1 MLRQAL
7 SLCASITQEADRFE
21 AAFFE
26 SVRVLVQRLRSAG
39 AGKKISLKEMN
50 DRINALLNKAS
61 GAKAS
66 SICFPMFPGSFL
78 FLTQRFLRKLRG

>member
-1 MLRQAL
+1 MDAAKFMVAANTPRSREALMLRQAL

-50 DRINALLNKAS
+50 D
-61 GAKAS
+61 
-66 SICFPMFPGSFL
+66 
-78 FLTQRFLRKLRG
+78 

>member
-7 SLCASITQEADRFE
+7 SLCASITQETDRFE

-50 DRINALLNKAS
+50 DRINALLKQ
-61 GAKAS
+61 
-66 SICFPMFPGSFL
+66 SIRSEGVINLFPMFPGSFL
-78 FLTQRFLRKLRG
+78 FLIQRFLRKLRG